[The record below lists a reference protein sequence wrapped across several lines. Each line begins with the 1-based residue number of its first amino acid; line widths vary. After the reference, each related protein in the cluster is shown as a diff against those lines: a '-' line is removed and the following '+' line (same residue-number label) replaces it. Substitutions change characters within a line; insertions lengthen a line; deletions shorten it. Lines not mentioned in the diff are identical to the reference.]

1 MITVMGATGRT
12 GSRICQTLLEA
23 GIPVRALGR
32 NAERLAPL
40 AAAGA
45 QVAVGEPS
53 DAAFLTEAFQGAEAL
68 YTLLAYGP
76 DTEDYRQQ
84 QAAQGEAIVQAI
96 RASGVRRV
104 VFLSSVGAEVP
115 AGTGPIISL
124 HDQEQR
130 LHQLPPEVEVLMLRS
145 GALFENLYGALE
157 IVRAFGCYSDA
168 VAPDVPVP
176 MVATQDVADAAARA
190 LLSLDWQGRVTR
202 EVLGQRDLSY
212 AEATRLLGAAIG
224 RPELPYVAVPPLE
237 LASALREAGYSASV
251 AACYAELGE
260 AISTGRVR
268 AQEARSARNTTAT
281 PFEDFAQA
289 WAEAYRALP

>member
-12 GSRICQTLLEA
+12 GSRICQTLLAA
-23 GIPVRALGR
+23 GVPVRALGR

-45 QVAVGEPS
+45 QIAVGEPH
-53 DAAFLTEAFQGAEAL
+53 DGAFLTEAFRGAEAV

-76 DTEDYRQQ
+76 ETEDYRNQ
-84 QAAQGEAIVQAI
+84 QAAQGEAIIQAI
-96 RASGVRRV
+96 CASTVRRV

-115 AGTGPIISL
+115 CGTGPIISM

-130 LHQLPPEVEVLMLRS
+130 LRQLPPEVNVLMLRS

-157 IVRAFGCYSDA
+157 IVRAYDCYSDA
-168 VAPDVPVP
+168 VAPDMPVP
-176 MVATQDVADAAARA
+176 MVATQDVADAASGA
-190 LLSLDWQGRVTR
+190 LLDRDWQGIVTR

-212 AEATRLLGAAIG
+212 AQATQLLGAAIG
-224 RPELPYVAVPPLE
+224 RPDLAYVPVSPQE
-237 LASALREAGYSASV
+237 LAAALREAGYSASV
-251 AACYAELGE
+251 ADCYAELGE
-260 AISTGRVR
+260 AISSGRVR
-268 AQEARSARNTTAT
+268 AQEARSPANTTAT

-289 WAEAYRALP
+289 WAAAYRALL

>member
-124 HDQEQR
+124 HDQEHR

-145 GALFENLYGALE
+145 GALFENLYRALE

-224 RPELPYVAVPPLE
+224 RPELPYVVVPPLE

-268 AQEARSARNTTAT
+268 AREARSARNTTAT

>member
-1 MITVMGATGRT
+1 MITIMGATGRT

-23 GIPVRALGR
+23 GVPVRALGR
-32 NAERLAPL
+32 DAERLAPL

-45 QVAVGEPS
+45 QIAVGEPH
-53 DAAFLTEAFQGAEAL
+53 DAAFLSEAFHGSEAV

-84 QAAQGEAIVQAI
+84 QAAQGEAILSAI
-96 RASGVRRV
+96 RTSGVRRV

-115 AGTGPIISL
+115 AGTGPIISM

-130 LHQLPPEVEVLMLRS
+130 LRLLPPEVDVLMLRS

-157 IVRAFGCYSDA
+157 IVRAYDCYSDA

-176 MVATQDVADAAARA
+176 MVASRDVADAASCA
-190 LLSLDWQGRVTR
+190 LLERDWQGRVTR
-202 EVLGQRDLSY
+202 EVLGQRDISY
-212 AEATRLLGAAIG
+212 AQATRLLGFAIG
-224 RPELPYVAVPPLE
+224 RPDLPYVPVSPPE
-237 LASALREAGYSASV
+237 LAAALREAGCSASV

-260 AISTGRVR
+260 AISSGRVR
-268 AQEARSARNTTAT
+268 AQEVRSARNTTAT
-281 PFEDFAQA
+281 RFEDFAQA

>member
-12 GSRICQTLLEA
+12 GSRICQTLLQA

-32 NAERLAPL
+32 NAERLAAL

-45 QVAVGEPS
+45 EIAVGEPH
-53 DAAFLTEAFQGAEAL
+53 DAAFLTEAFRGAEAV

-76 DTEDYRQQ
+76 ETEDYRRQ

-96 RASGVRRV
+96 RDSGVRHV
-104 VFLSSVGAEVP
+104 VFISSVGAEVP
-115 AGTGPIISL
+115 SGTGPIISM

-130 LHQLPPEVEVLMLRS
+130 LSQLPSAVNVLMLRS

-157 IVRAFGCYSDA
+157 IVRAYDCYSDA
-168 VAPDVPVP
+168 VAADVPVP
-176 MVATQDVADAAARA
+176 MVATQDVADAASRA
-190 LLSLDWQGRVTR
+190 LRERDWQGLEIR
-202 EVLGQRDLSY
+202 EVLGQRDISY
-212 AEATRLLGAAIG
+212 AEATRLLGEAIG
-224 RPELPYVAVPPLE
+224 RPELPYVQVSPAE
-237 LASALREAGYSASV
+237 LAEALQQAGYSASV

-260 AISTGRVR
+260 AISAGRVR
-268 AQEARSARNTTAT
+268 AREARSPRNTTAT
-281 PFEDFAQA
+281 PLEAFAQA

>member
-32 NAERLAPL
+32 SAERLAPL

-45 QVAVGEPS
+45 QIAVGEPA

-115 AGTGPIISL
+115 TGTGPIISL

-145 GALFENLYGALE
+145 GALFENLHGALE

>member
-23 GIPVRALGR
+23 GVPVLALGR
-32 NAERLAPL
+32 SAERLEAL

-45 QVAVGEPS
+45 RIAVGEPH
-53 DAAFLTEAFQGAEAL
+53 DAAFLTEAFRGADAV

-76 DTEDYRQQ
+76 DTEDYRNQ
-84 QAAQGEAIVQAI
+84 QAAQGEAILQAI
-96 RASGVRRV
+96 RSSAVRRV
-104 VFLSSVGAEVP
+104 VFLSSVGAEV
-115 AGTGPIISL
+115 ASGTGPIISM

-130 LHQLPPEVEVLMLRS
+130 LRRLPPEVNVLMLRS

-157 IVRAFGCYSDA
+157 IVRAYDCYSDA
-168 VAPDVPVP
+168 VAADVPVP
-176 MVATQDVADAAARA
+176 MVATQDVADAASHA
-190 LLSLDWQGRVTR
+190 LLDRSWQGVLTR
-202 EVLGQRDLSY
+202 EVLGQRDISY

-224 RPELPYVAVPPLE
+224 RPELPYVAVPPQE
-237 LASALREAGYSASV
+237 LSGALQEAGYSASV

-260 AISTGRVR
+260 AISSGRVR
-268 AQEARSARNTTAT
+268 AQEARSPANTTAT
-281 PFEDFAQA
+281 RFEDFAQA

>member
-23 GIPVRALGR
+23 GVPVRALGR
-32 NAERLAPL
+32 NAERLASL
-40 AAAGA
+40 ATRGA
-45 QVAVGEPS
+45 QIAVGEPN
-53 DAAFLTEAFQGAEAL
+53 DAAFLTEAFRGSEAV

-76 DTEDYRQQ
+76 DTEDYRHQ
-84 QAAQGEAIVQAI
+84 QAAQGEAIIQAI

-115 AGTGPIISL
+115 SGTGPIISM

-130 LHQLPPEVEVLMLRS
+130 LRQLPPEVDVLMLRS

-157 IVRAFGCYSDA
+157 IVRAHGCYSDA

-176 MVATQDVADAAARA
+176 MVATQDVADAASRS
-190 LLSLDWQGRVTR
+190 LLEHDWQGVVIR
-202 EVLGQRDLSY
+202 EVLGQRDISY
-212 AEATRLLGAAIG
+212 AQATRLLGAAIG
-224 RPELPYVAVPPLE
+224 RPDLPYVPVSPQELE
-237 LASALREAGYSASV
+237 GALRDAGCSASV

-260 AISTGRVR
+260 AISSGRVR
-268 AQEARSARNTTAT
+268 AQERRSPANTTAT

>member
-32 NAERLAPL
+32 SAERLAPL

-45 QVAVGEPS
+45 QIAVGEPA

>member
-32 NAERLAPL
+32 SAERLAPL

-45 QVAVGEPS
+45 QIAVGEPS
-53 DAAFLTEAFQGAEAL
+53 DAAFLTEAFQGAGAL

-76 DTEDYRQQ
+76 DTENYRQQ
-84 QAAQGEAIVQAI
+84 QAAQGEAIIQAI

-130 LHQLPPEVEVLMLRS
+130 LHQLPPGVEVLMLRS

-168 VAPDVPVP
+168 VAPDVLVP
-176 MVATQDVADAAARA
+176 MVATQDVADAAVRA
-190 LLSLDWQGRVTR
+190 LLSLDWQGRVIR

-224 RPELPYVAVPPLE
+224 LPELPYIEIPALA

-251 AACYAELGE
+251 ATCYAELGE

>member
-23 GIPVRALGR
+23 GVPVRALGR

-40 AAAGA
+40 ANAGA
-45 QVAVGEPS
+45 HIAVGEPH
-53 DAAFLTEAFQGAEAL
+53 DAAFLSEAFRGSGAV

-84 QAAQGEAIVQAI
+84 QAAQGEAIFAAI
-96 RASGVRRV
+96 RDSGVRRV

-115 AGTGPIISL
+115 SGTGPIISM

-130 LHQLPPEVEVLMLRS
+130 LRLLPPEVDVLMLRS

-176 MVATQDVADAAARA
+176 MVATQDVADAASRA
-190 LLSLDWQGRVTR
+190 LLERDWRGHVTR
-202 EVLGQRDLSY
+202 EVLGQRDISY
-212 AEATRLLGAAIG
+212 AQATRLLGAAIG
-224 RPELPYVAVPPLE
+224 RPDLPYVPVSPQELE
-237 LASALREAGYSASV
+237 RALREAGCSASI

-260 AISTGRVR
+260 AISCGRVR
-268 AQEARSARNTTAT
+268 AQEARSPANTTAT
-281 PFEDFAQA
+281 RFEDFAQD
-289 WAEAYRALP
+289 WAGAYRALA

>member
-12 GSRICQTLLEA
+12 GSRICQSLLNA

-32 NAERLAPL
+32 SAERLAPL
-40 AAAGA
+40 ATAGA
-45 QVAVGEPS
+45 QVVVGEPH
-53 DAAFLTEAFQGAEAL
+53 DAAFLSEAFRGAEAV

-76 DTEDYRQQ
+76 ETEDYRHQ
-84 QAAQGEAIVQAI
+84 QAAQGEAILAAI
-96 RASGVRRV
+96 RGSGVRRV

-115 AGTGPIISL
+115 SGTGPIISM

-130 LHQLPPEVEVLMLRS
+130 LRQLPPEVSLLMLRS

-157 IVRAFGCYSDA
+157 IVRTYDCYSDA

-176 MVATQDVADAAARA
+176 MVATRDVADAATRA
-190 LLSLDWQGRVTR
+190 LLDRDWQGVVTR
-202 EVLGQRDLSY
+202 EVLGQRDICY

-224 RPELPYVAVPPLE
+224 RPDLPYMPVTPQE
-237 LASALREAGYSASV
+237 LAAALQEAGYSASV
-251 AACYAELGE
+251 ATCYAELGE
-260 AISTGRVR
+260 AISSGRVH
-268 AQEARSARNTTAT
+268 AQEVRSPLNTTAT
-281 PFEDFAQA
+281 RFEDFAQT

>member
-32 NAERLAPL
+32 SAERLAPL

-45 QVAVGEPS
+45 QIAVGEPS

-115 AGTGPIISL
+115 TGTGPIISM

-202 EVLGQRDLSY
+202 EVLGQRDLNY

-224 RPELPYVAVPPLE
+224 RPELPYVAVPALA

>member
-1 MITVMGATGRT
+1 MISVMGATGRT

-45 QVAVGEPS
+45 QIAVGEPD
-53 DAAFLTEAFQGAEAL
+53 DAAFLSEAFRGAEAV

-76 DTEDYRQQ
+76 DTEDYRHQ
-84 QAAQGEAIVQAI
+84 QAAQGEAILAAL

-115 AGTGPIISL
+115 SGTGPIISM

-130 LHQLPPEVEVLMLRS
+130 LRELPPEVNVLMLRA

-157 IVRAFGCYSDA
+157 IVRAYGCYSDA

-176 MVATQDVADAAARA
+176 MVATQDVADAASRA
-190 LLSLDWQGRVTR
+190 LLDRDWRGRLTR
-202 EVLGQRDLSY
+202 EVLGQRDISY
-212 AEATRLLGAAIG
+212 AQATRLLGVAIG
-224 RPELPYVAVPPLE
+224 QPDLPYVPVPAQE

-251 AACYAELGE
+251 AACYGELGE
-260 AISTGRVR
+260 AISSGRVR
-268 AQEARSARNTTAT
+268 AQGPRSPENTMTT
-281 PFEDFAQA
+281 PFEDFARS
-289 WAEAYRALP
+289 WAKAYRALP